1 MSTRREFITLLGGAA
16 AAWPLAGRAQ
26 QPTVPVVGFL
36 HPGSP
41 NAVGHVVAFRQ
52 GLGEAGYIENRN
64 VAIEFRW
71 AEGRFDRLQE
81 FANDLVGRRVN
92 VIVTPGSTIAAL
104 AAKAATTTIPIV
116 FGVGDDPVKSGL
128 VASLNKPGGNATG
141 INLLSA
147 EVASKRFGV
156 LCELLPGA
164 IRIAVLVN
172 PASASIADTTLRAA
186 EEAARAIGRQI
197 HVLNASTSAE
207 INMAFA
213 EIVRERLDALFV
225 SGDAFFNTRRAQLV
239 GLAARHAVPA
249 AYSNRDHVE
258 AGGLM
263 SYGTNL
269 PDVYR
274 QVGIYTGRVLNGAK
288 PVDLPVLQST
298 KFELV
303 INVQTARMLGLDV
316 PPSLLARADEVI
328 E

>member
-1 MSTRREFITLLGGAA
+1 MWPVAA
-16 AAWPLAGRAQ
+16 RAQ
-26 QPTVPVVGFL
+26 QAGMPVIGFL

-41 NAVGHVVAFRQ
+41 NAVGHVVTFRQ

-71 AEGRFDRLQE
+71 AEGRFDRLRE
-81 FANDLVGRRVN
+81 LANDLAGRRVN

-274 QVGIYTGRVLNGAK
+274 QVGIYTGRVVNGAK

-303 INVQTARMLGLDV
+303 INVQTANMLGLIV
-316 PPSLLARADEVI
+316 PSTLLARADEVI

>member
-1 MSTRREFITLLGGAA
+1 MKRREFITLLGGVAMWPVAA
-16 AAWPLAGRAQ
+16 RAQ
-26 QPTVPVVGFL
+26 QAGMPVIGFL

-41 NAVGHVVAFRQ
+41 NAVGHVVTFRQ

-71 AEGRFDRLQE
+71 AEGRFDRLRE
-81 FANDLVGRRVN
+81 LANDLAGRRVN

-303 INVQTARMLGLDV
+303 INVQTANMLGLIV
-316 PPSLLARADEVI
+316 PRPFSRAPTR
-328 E
+328 

>member
-1 MSTRREFITLLGGAA
+1 VKRREFITLLGGVAMWPVAA
-16 AAWPLAGRAQ
+16 RAQ
-26 QPTVPVVGFL
+26 PAGMPVIGFL

-41 NAVGHVVAFRQ
+41 NAVGHVVTFRQ

-71 AEGRFDRLQE
+71 AEGRFDRLRE
-81 FANDLVGRRVN
+81 LANDLAGRRVN

-213 EIVRERLDALFV
+213 EIVHERLDALFV

-303 INVQTARMLGLDV
+303 INVQTANMLGLIV
-316 PPSLLARADEVI
+316 PSTLLARADEVI

>member
-1 MSTRREFITLLGGAA
+1 VKRREFITLLGGVAMWPVAA
-16 AAWPLAGRAQ
+16 RAQ
-26 QPTVPVVGFL
+26 QAGMPVIGFL

-41 NAVGHVVAFRQ
+41 NAVGHVDTFRQ
-52 GLGEAGYIENRN
+52 GLGETGYIENRN

-71 AEGRFDRLQE
+71 AEGRFDRLRE
-81 FANDLVGRRVN
+81 LANDLAGRRVN

-303 INVQTARMLGLDV
+303 INVQTANMLGLIV
-316 PPSLLARADEVI
+316 PSTLLARADEVI

>member
-1 MSTRREFITLLGGAA
+1 MNWREFITLLGGVAMWPVAA
-16 AAWPLAGRAQ
+16 RAQ
-26 QPTVPVVGFL
+26 QAGMPVIGFL

-41 NAVGHVVAFRQ
+41 NAVGHVVTFRQ

-71 AEGRFDRLQE
+71 AEGRFDRLRE
-81 FANDLVGRRVN
+81 LANDLAGRRVN

-274 QVGIYTGRVLNGAK
+274 QVGIYTGRVVNGAK

-303 INVQTARMLGLDV
+303 INVQTANMLGLIV
-316 PPSLLARADEVI
+316 PSTLLARADEVI

>member
-1 MSTRREFITLLGGAA
+1 MKRREFITLLGGVAMWPVAA
-16 AAWPLAGRAQ
+16 RAQ
-26 QPTVPVVGFL
+26 QAGMPVIGFL

-41 NAVGHVVAFRQ
+41 NAVGHVVTFRQ

-71 AEGRFDRLQE
+71 AEGRFDRLRE
-81 FANDLVGRRVN
+81 LANDLAGRRVN

-298 KFELV
+298 TFELV
-303 INVQTARMLGLDV
+303 INVQTANMLGLIV
-316 PPSLLARADEVI
+316 PSTLLARADEVI

>member
-1 MSTRREFITLLGGAA
+1 MNRREFITLLGGVAMWPVAA
-16 AAWPLAGRAQ
+16 RAQ
-26 QPTVPVVGFL
+26 QAGMPVIGFL

-41 NAVGHVVAFRQ
+41 NAVGHVVTFRQ

-71 AEGRFDRLQE
+71 AEGRFDRLRE
-81 FANDLVGRRVN
+81 LANDLAGRRVN

-303 INVQTARMLGLDV
+303 INVQTANMLGLIV
-316 PPSLLARADEVI
+316 PSTLLARADEVI